1 MHEFKKNWE
10 EKVILLCEIF
20 YSAINELHL
29 MKSNFMCLWP
39 SLSNKFIWI
48 QKFDDF
54 IIVIS
59 LIESDTISIGQ
70 LIMTQKS
77 PGTGS

>member
-1 MHEFKKNWE
+1 
-10 EKVILLCEIF
+10 
-20 YSAINELHL
+20 
-29 MKSNFMCLWP
+29 MCLWP
-39 SLSNKFIWI
+39 SLSNKFIWK

-54 IIVIS
+54 IIIIFIVIS

-77 PGTGS
+77 PGTGR

>member
-1 MHEFKKNWE
+1 
-10 EKVILLCEIF
+10 
-20 YSAINELHL
+20 
-29 MKSNFMCLWP
+29 MCLWP
-39 SLSNKFIWI
+39 SVSNNLFEYKSLMTL
-48 QKFDDF
+48 
-54 IIVIS
+54 IS

>member
-1 MHEFKKNWE
+1 MHELKKNWE

-20 YSAINELHL
+20 YSAINEVSNNLFEYKSL
-29 MKSNFMCLWP
+29 MTL
-39 SLSNKFIWI
+39 
-48 QKFDDF
+48 
-54 IIVIS
+54 IS

-77 PGTGS
+77 PGTES

>member
-1 MHEFKKNWE
+1 
-10 EKVILLCEIF
+10 
-20 YSAINELHL
+20 
-29 MKSNFMCLWP
+29 MCLWP

-77 PGTGS
+77 PGTES

>member
-1 MHEFKKNWE
+1 
-10 EKVILLCEIF
+10 
-20 YSAINELHL
+20 
-29 MKSNFMCLWP
+29 MCLWP

-59 LIESDTISIGQ
+59 LIESDPISTMYIGQ